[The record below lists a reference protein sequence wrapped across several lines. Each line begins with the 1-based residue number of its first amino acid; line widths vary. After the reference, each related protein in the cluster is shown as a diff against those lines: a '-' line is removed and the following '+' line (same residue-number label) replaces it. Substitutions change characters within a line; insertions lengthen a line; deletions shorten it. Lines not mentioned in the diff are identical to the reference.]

1 MSTLTNDQIANRVMA
16 ILNAIPRDPKIKQM
30 DEVAILAG
38 VDLII
43 NLLQNINTIAGN
55 K

>member
-1 MSTLTNDQIANRVMA
+1 MTNDQINSRVMA
-16 ILNAIPRDPKIKQM
+16 ILNAIPKNKNITQAE
-30 DEVAILAG
+30 EVAILAG

-43 NLLQNINTIAGN
+43 NFLQNINTIAS

>member
-1 MSTLTNDQIANRVMA
+1 MSKLTNDQIENRVMA
-16 ILNAIPRDPKIKQM
+16 ILNAVPKDPKLKQM

-43 NLLQNINTIAGN
+43 NFLQNINTIAN
-55 K
+55 KS

>member
-1 MSTLTNDQIANRVMA
+1 MSTLTNDQIVNRVMA
-16 ILNAIPRDPKIKQM
+16 ILNAIPKDPKIKQI

-43 NLLQNINTIAGN
+43 NLLQNINTIAN

>member
-1 MSTLTNDQIANRVMA
+1 MTSKLTNDQIENRVMA
-16 ILNAIPRDPKIKQM
+16 ILNAIPKDPKLKQI

-43 NLLQNINTIAGN
+43 NILQNLNNIAN